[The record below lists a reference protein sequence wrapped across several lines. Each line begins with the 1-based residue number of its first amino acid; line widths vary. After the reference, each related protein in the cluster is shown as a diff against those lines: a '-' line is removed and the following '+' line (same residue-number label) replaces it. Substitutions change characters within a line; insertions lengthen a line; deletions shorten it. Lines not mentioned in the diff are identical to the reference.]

1 MGILIKNIDLPEKCS
16 MCPLCR
22 YIETADDH
30 EAFYFCILE
39 HWRES
44 CTPTPMT
51 LQEIQQFK
59 LENCPL
65 IRFTEEQD
73 RLEDYIQF
81 YKGCIDKLL
90 TLYHIADANTLYE
103 QGIKD
108 GVALAAMHGSDATS
122 QDLAESFFDGVEAG
136 AKQAWQIAH
145 DILSEKIPL
154 KIFNPKP
161 DSGNLFM
168 FNQPFMRVLNI
179 IREWENQHDS

>member
-22 YIETADDH
+22 YIEAADDH
-30 EAFYFCILE
+30 EAFYYCILE

-65 IRFTEEQD
+65 IRFTEDQD

-90 TLYHIADANTLYE
+90 ALYHIADANTLYE
-103 QGIKD
+103 QGVKD
-108 GVALAAMHGSDATS
+108 GAALAAMHGSDATS
-122 QDLAESFFDGVEAG
+122 QELEKAFFDGMEAG
-136 AKQAWQIAH
+136 AQRVW
-145 DILSEKIPL
+145 EKIQEVVN
-154 KIFNPKP
+154 KWQQEIKT
-161 DSGNLFM
+161 
-168 FNQPFMRVLNI
+168 
-179 IREWENQHDS
+179 